1 MRKIFIALLFVASSF
16 TYSEKASAQKKYP
29 SIMWEITGKN
39 LKKPSY
45 LFGTMHVSSKIAF
58 NLSDS
63 FYNAL
68 KSVDA
73 AAIEIDPLTW
83 QDEYNN
89 SIMNKIGPGVEHL
102 LSDYASN
109 DYISKNSFLFTESDM
124 SFRIALAMDP
134 AIINHFLYR
143 NYQGVSDFEENTYID
158 MHIFQSAQKLKKK
171 FYPLENFKESEELM
185 LKGYREQA
193 ATIRKKKSRSTEVDL
208 DEVKRSKS
216 GFDNAED
223 AYRNG
228 DLDLMDSLDH
238 LNEYNEVFNE
248 YFLYERNKIHA
259 NGIDKII
266 ANGQTI
272 FAAVGAA
279 HLPGNRGVI
288 ELLRAKGYRLRPI
301 FMGIKVSNQRDEIN
315 KIKIPVTFA
324 TQKAD
329 DNLFTVDVPGKLHNF
344 KGSNIGLSDNQ
355 WVYADFSNGAYYMV
369 TRVPTN
375 NFLWGKT
382 SDDVYKKIDS
392 LLYENIPGKILER
405 TPIINNGYKGFNIVN
420 KTKKGDLQRY
430 NIIVTP
436 LELLVFKMSGFEEY
450 VSGNEGNQ
458 FFNSIKINK
467 PKNEW
472 TYFSPKEA
480 GYKILLPNNP
490 IATESSFGG
499 RYSRYSDNDNTQAL
513 EAYDEK
519 SDVYLM
525 IAKKNFTNYSFLEED
540 TFCLALANESLLSSA
555 LFSTPDSR
563 IMAVQNGIP
572 YIETKGIFYGNYNY
586 TSRIYMIGTDYYAV
600 IAKHKN
606 KDSIVTAALNS
617 FNYVPYK
624 YGKSYNYK
632 DSAMHF
638 MVNSVLAPDSLNNI
652 FIEIARLAKKTQ
664 EEEYRSSKKQEEPYH
679 TANTK
684 IVFKSDTTNE
694 EIIVKCETFPK
705 YYQLVDTASFWRN
718 NIDELNESIRTEI
731 SRERNPFGNN
741 LEEVKTYTSYLD
753 FYVKEKAFTHT
764 NNSTICN
771 VVYSDTNSSQLIK
784 AKFILAGNRLLT
796 AYCIDN
802 NLAEQSRAKK
812 EFLDNFSPYLLDTVI
827 AVTAPKTNIF
837 FNDFYSSDSMLSK
850 FARHNIQMVNF
861 KETDIPALQN
871 AIASLDYHNKEYF
884 ATKLSLIKALEGIKQ
899 SEPLA
904 AAIENIYKTA
914 GDTTTFQNAA
924 ILGLANCHNIKSYK
938 TLAKIINDD
947 PPIFENATDV
957 SYLFASLSD
966 SLQLTRNI
974 LPQILNLANLDD
986 YKQRVYNLLTIM
998 LDSSIISTKEYKSLY
1013 NKIFFDA
1020 KIALKKMQTADERMS
1035 VENSKDDE
1043 DVVSAMPSIDR
1054 IIRNTSNIKSI
1065 SQFYN
1070 AGSGNTVSDDDI
1082 ETYCNLL
1089 VPYYQKNNNAKL
1101 FFDKLLQFKSN
1112 STKLTV
1118 ATVLQN
1124 NKITVPDSV
1133 WLSIAKDEKTRIKFL
1148 NYAIESNRMN
1158 LFPKQFTQQQIIAKD
1173 ILQQSSY
1180 SKKDSLEY
1188 LNVFLPV
1195 KLKNKSGNIYFF
1207 KYKSEEKDVDWKI
1220 AYCGLQPID
1229 TNAVNASKAYTEFSF
1244 KVLKTNKTV
1253 EEQAA
1258 KIVKEEMYKSRKC
1271 SSNFYENSR
1280 SYDYR
1285 GY

>member
-1 MRKIFIALLFVASSF
+1 
-16 TYSEKASAQKKYP
+16 
-29 SIMWEITGKN
+29 MWEITGKN
-39 LKKPSY
+39 FKKPSY

-102 LSDYASN
+102 LSEYASN

-193 ATIRKKKSRSTEVDL
+193 ATVRKKKSRSTEVDL

-238 LNEYNEVFNE
+238 LNDYNEVFNE

-266 ANGQTI
+266 AGGQTV

-288 ELLRAKGYRLRPI
+288 ELLRAKGYKLRPI
-301 FMGIKVSNQRDEIN
+301 FMGIKISNQRDEIN
-315 KIKIPVTFA
+315 KIKIPVTFS

-329 DNLFTVDVPGKLHNF
+329 DNLFTVDVPGKLYNF

-382 SDDVYKKIDS
+382 SEDVYKKIDS

-405 TPIINNGYKGFNIVN
+405 NSIINNGYKGFNIVN
-420 KTKKGDLQRY
+420 KTKKGDIQRY
-430 NIIVTP
+430 NIIITP

-450 VSGNEGNQ
+450 VSGNEGNL

-472 TYFSPKEA
+472 NYFSPVEA

-490 IATESSFGG
+490 IIAEGGGSG
-499 RYSRYSDNDNTQAL
+499 RYSRYRDNDNTKSF

-519 SDVYLM
+519 SDIYFM
-525 IAKKNFTNYSFLEED
+525 ISKKNFTNYNFLEED

-555 LFSTPDSR
+555 LFSNPDRR
-563 IMAVQNGIP
+563 IMAKQNGIS
-572 YIETKGIFYGNYNY
+572 YIETKGIFYGDYNY
-586 TSRIYMIGTDYYAV
+586 TSRIYMVGTDYYAI

-606 KDSIVTAALNS
+606 KDSAVNAALNS
-617 FNYVPYK
+617 FSYVPYK
-624 YGKSYNYK
+624 YGKSYDYK
-632 DSAMHF
+632 DSVMHF
-638 MVNSVLAPDSLNNI
+638 KVNSVLAPDSLNSL
-652 FIEIARLAKKTQ
+652 FIEISKLAKKTQ
-664 EEEYRSSKKQEEPYH
+664 EEEYKSSKKQEESYYIP
-679 TANTK
+679 NTK
-684 IVFKSDTTNE
+684 LVFKSDTTNE
-694 EIIVKCETFPK
+694 EVIVKCETFPK
-705 YYQLVDTASFWRN
+705 YYELDDTAFFWNR
-718 NIDELNESIRTEI
+718 NIDELNERISTEI
-731 SRERNPFGNN
+731 NREKNPFGNS
-741 LEEVKTYTSYLD
+741 LDEVKTYTSYLD
-753 FYVKEKAFTHT
+753 FYVKEKKFIYA
-764 NNSTICN
+764 NNATICN
-771 VVYSDTNSSQLIK
+771 VVYSDTNSSQIIK
-784 AKFILAGNRLLT
+784 AKFILAGNKLLT
-796 AYCIDN
+796 AYYIDN
-802 NLAEQSRAKK
+802 DLAELSNAKK
-812 EFLDNFSPYLLDTVI
+812 DFLDNFHPFLLDTVTP
-827 AVTAPKTNIF
+827 VTAPKTNVF
-837 FNDFYSSDSMLSK
+837 FNDFYSNDSTIAK
-850 FARHNIQMVNF
+850 FARHNIQMVRF
-861 KETDIPALQN
+861 KESDIPALQK
-871 AIASLDYHNKEYF
+871 AMASLDYRNKEYF
-884 ATKLSLIKALEGIKQ
+884 ATKLNLIKALEGIKH
-899 SEPLA
+899 SETLA
-904 AAIENIYKTA
+904 NTLENIYKNA

-924 ILGLANCHNIKSYK
+924 ILGLANCHNIKAYK
-938 TLAKIINDD
+938 ILANIINED
-947 PPIFENATDV
+947 PPIFESATDV
-957 SYLFASLSD
+957 SYLFAALSD
-966 SLQLTRNI
+966 SLQLTKNV

-986 YKQRVYNLLTIM
+986 YKQRVYYLLTTM
-998 LDSSIISTKEYKSLY
+998 LDSSIITTKEYKSLY

-1020 KIALKKMQTADERMS
+1020 KIALKKMQTADEKIS
-1035 VENSKDDE
+1035 VDNNNEDE
-1043 DVVSAMPSIDR
+1043 EATVSTMPSIDR
-1054 IIRNTSNIKSI
+1054 IIRNNSNLKSI

-1070 AGSGNTVSDDDI
+1070 TNSGTTVSDDDI

-1089 VPYYQKNNNAKL
+1089 VPYYYKNNNAKL
-1101 FFDKLLQFKSN
+1101 YLDKLLQFKSN

-1118 ATVLQN
+1118 AAVLQR
-1124 NKITVPDSV
+1124 NKIAVPDSV
-1133 WLSIAKDEKTRIKFL
+1133 WLSIAKDEKTRIKLL
-1148 NYAIESNRMN
+1148 NYAIQVNQMN
-1158 LFPKQFTQQQIIAKD
+1158 LFPKQFTQQQIVAKD

-1180 SKKDSLEY
+1180 NKKDSLEY
-1188 LNVFLPV
+1188 LNVFLPM
-1195 KLKNKSGNIYFF
+1195 KLKNKTGNIYFF

-1229 TNAVNASKAYTEFSF
+1229 TNTVNANKVYTEFSY
-1244 KVLKTNKTV
+1244 KVLKTNKTI

-1258 KIVKEEMYKSRKC
+1258 KIVKEEVYKSRKS

-1285 GY
+1285 GF